1 LLQQKSRNGGYGLT
15 ETSPVIS
22 VNDLRNKGFR
32 VGTVGKV
39 IDSVEVKIADGEI
52 LCKGPNVMM
61 GYFKDEQLTNE
72 VIVDGY
78 FHTGDI
84 GEFDKDGFLKLQT
97 VKRNVQ
103 NFRRKIHC
111 TTNHR
116 KHDEAISFY

>member
-1 LLQQKSRNGGYGLT
+1 MEKS
-15 ETSPVIS
+15 
-22 VNDLRNKGFR
+22 F
-32 VGTVGKV
+32 
-39 IDSVEVKIADGEI
+39 A
-52 LCKGPNVMM
+52 GPNVMM

-84 GEFDKDGFLKLQT
+84 GEFDKDGFLKITDQ
-97 VKRNVQ
+97 KRNVQ

-116 KHDEAISFY
+116 KYGKNLVLLNKLVVGEGKNGAFIQTNFDFIKEWAAIHKFDIGSTNEEIYQ

>member
-1 LLQQKSRNGGYGLT
+1 
-15 ETSPVIS
+15 
-22 VNDLRNKGFR
+22 
-32 VGTVGKV
+32 
-39 IDSVEVKIADGEI
+39 VKIAADGEI

-84 GEFDKDGFLKLQT
+84 GEFDKDGFLKIT
-97 VKRNVQ
+97 DRKRNVQ

-116 KHDEAISFY
+116 KYDEAISFY